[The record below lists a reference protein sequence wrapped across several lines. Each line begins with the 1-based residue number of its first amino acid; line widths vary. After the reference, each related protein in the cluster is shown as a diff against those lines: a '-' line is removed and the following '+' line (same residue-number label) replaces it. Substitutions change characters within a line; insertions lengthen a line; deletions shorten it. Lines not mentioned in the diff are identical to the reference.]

1 MKSSKLLIVGLTLLS
16 SVSFIGCTKE
26 QPSDSA
32 ASQKASDG
40 LSLYEKAKVA
50 RAVRKMEKEEKRK
63 ILSEKYSQA
72 NTAHFDVKVFFE
84 DEMIE
89 SNDMNLWVQ
98 PEFIGI
104 HRNLVEEDEK
114 ELPRESI
121 TLLNDT
127 RKYSAVIEFDKKYD
141 DIDYSSD
148 DYCRKLV
155 TKSTSHSNINM
166 VVPPSLLKGEKSR
179 ICRLSYQDLAS
190 NKYINEFT
198 EVYENGSVIYTMTTT
213 SNPRFTGREILKTA
227 FSRAVSTEIKDAVRH
242 ATTEFFDTEKY
253 QSIDI

>member
-1 MKSSKLLIVGLTLLS
+1 MKSSKLLIAVLSLVS
-16 SVSFIGCTKE
+16 SVSIIGCTKE
-26 QPSDSA
+26 QPSENA
-32 ASQKASDG
+32 AAQKASDG

-63 ILSEKYSQA
+63 ILSEKYSKV
-72 NTAHFDVKVFFE
+72 NPDLFDVKVFFE

-89 SNDMNLWVQ
+89 SDDMNLWVQ

-104 HRNLVEEDEK
+104 LKNRADEDDN
-114 ELPRESI
+114 ELPRESV
-121 TLLNDT
+121 TLVNDS
-127 RKYSAVIEFDKKYD
+127 RKYSAVVEFDKKYA
-141 DIDYSSD
+141 DIDYTSD
-148 DYCRKLV
+148 DFCRKLV
-155 TKSTSHSNINM
+155 TKSTKYSNINM
-166 VVPPSLLKGEKSR
+166 MVPPSLLKGDKSK

-227 FSRAVSTEIKDAVRH
+227 FSRAVSQDLKDAVRH

-253 QSIDI
+253 HSMDI